1 MLIFL
6 GIIAIAFLTAI
17 AAVSRG
23 RSSLGW
29 FILGLLFNFFA
40 LAAVLIM
47 PSKKIDPLA
56 ITPKTHFR
64 CPDCKE
70 FVRKEANICK
80 HCGCKLV
87 VQTELEPSKKKTTT
101 KTADNDDQPNV
112 YIIK

>member
-6 GIIAIAFLTAI
+6 GVIGIAFLTAI

-29 FILGLLFNFFA
+29 FILGLLFSVFA

-47 PSKKIDPLA
+47 PSKKNDPFA
-56 ITPKTHFR
+56 ITPDTHFR

-70 FVRKEANICK
+70 FVRKEASVCK
-80 HCGCKLV
+80 HCGCKLA
-87 VQTELEPSKKKTTT
+87 VQTEEDPPKKKTVA
-101 KTADNDDQPNV
+101 KSPDNDDQPNV
-112 YIIK
+112 YIIN